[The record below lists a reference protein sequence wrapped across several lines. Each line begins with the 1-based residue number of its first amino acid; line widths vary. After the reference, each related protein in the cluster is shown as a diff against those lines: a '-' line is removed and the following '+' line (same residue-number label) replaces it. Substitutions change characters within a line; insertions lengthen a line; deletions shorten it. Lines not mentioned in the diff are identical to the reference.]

1 VKYRRYYGRGVA
13 AERAPLFEEL
23 LKIALEECGYKE
35 DKDYIHQASY
45 CKLTIH
51 PEKFGKVK
59 LFHVPDF
66 FLFIDN
72 KLIEIFVT
80 NQRTYE
86 NSGDVF
92 KETVG
97 EVLESKMKLDNLYTC
112 LFLFGKRCGWVNWIH
127 DGFSLI
133 FDKVFYPEYEA
144 YSKPKPAYTWTGVRT
159 CESNPQIGI
168 ISTMFDIM
176 DYLSKN
182 SPKDLT
188 SIAKGIKEKR
198 IEIFLKPAL
207 DQLVKEGI
215 VRKQAESYEIV
226 DKNIIKL
233 FTQGKLEFHTLLLE
247 LCEHVSSFNKLM
259 KALVEEVNSLKDI
272 KPNLLLTQIWDIER
286 RRYKNLYK
294 NGIVTKILKPV
305 DIPSIHENLLK
316 LFTLRD
322 EEIEFLE
329 KLSKIDVE
337 QTEKMLKDKNIQH
350 ILSSLEFKGFIAS
363 EHNKRISIKDS
374 NFVKSIHYMLP
385 FMKIIKKEI
394 SNIYPLIARLSNIDE
409 EFKKVDVCFRIVGN
423 PPQLDKTVSA
433 LYECSRNQKYEG
445 FEDKDNWILKILL
458 EACELAQTDAATLAT
473 ELAHKDGIKL
483 NITEAGLVSTSL
495 SKEAS
500 YYLSIVICNR
510 LKKSVILEN
519 VKQRYLDRLFHE
531 ASKEIRFTEFLINL
545 KLRSLQ
551 EKLKK
556 KGIDFQIFQNK
567 PIDTFYT
574 SILPIEHG
582 GESIRQLFY
591 LKWKNKEII
600 INSRHARPDSVQ
612 HRGAEE
618 VGKRFALSYKVKK
631 EDNGK
636 LQIEP
641 IKDRYFVFVIDG
653 YWRELDCLRLIEGGF
668 DAVFQIEPLEKEWE
682 LCKFIERIFGGKDE

>member
-1 VKYRRYYGRGVA
+1 MTHRRYYGRGVA

-23 LKIALEECGYKE
+23 LKIALEKCGYKE
-35 DKDYIHQASY
+35 DEDYIHQASY
-45 CKLTIH
+45 CKLSIR

-66 FLFIDN
+66 FLFVND

-97 EVLESKMKLDNLYTC
+97 EVLESKMKFENLYAC
-112 LFLFGKRCGWVNWIH
+112 LFLFGKRCGWVNWLH

-144 YSKPKPAYTWTGVRT
+144 YNKPKPTYTWTGVRT
-159 CESNPQIGI
+159 CETDPQIGI
-168 ISTMFDIM
+168 ISTMFDVM
-176 DYLSKN
+176 EYLSKN

-207 DQLVKEGI
+207 DHLVKEGI
-215 VRKQAESYEIV
+215 IRKQAESYEIT
-226 DKNIIKL
+226 DKNITKL
-233 FTQGKLEFHTLLLE
+233 FTQRELEFHDLLLK

-259 KALVEEVNSLKDI
+259 KVLVEEVKSLKDI
-272 KPNLLLTQIWDIER
+272 KPNPVLIQIWDMER

-294 NGIVTKILKPV
+294 NDIISKILKPV
-305 DIPSIHENLLK
+305 DVPSIHENLLK
-316 LFTLRD
+316 LFTLGD
-322 EEIEFLE
+322 KEIELLE
-329 KLSKIDVE
+329 KLSRTSPG

-350 ILSSLEFKGFIAS
+350 TLSSLEFKGFITF
-363 EHNKRISIKDS
+363 EHDRRIIIRDS
-374 NFVKSIHYMLP
+374 NFVKSIHFMLP
-385 FMKIIKKEI
+385 FMKILKKEI
-394 SNIYPLIARLSNIDE
+394 SNVCPLIDRLSNIDE
-409 EFKKVDVCFRIVGN
+409 ELKKVDVCFRTVGN
-423 PPQLDKTVSA
+423 PPELDKTVSA
-433 LYECSRNQKYEG
+433 VYECSKNQKYNG

-473 ELAHKDGIKL
+473 ELAHEDGIKL
-483 NITEAGLVSTSL
+483 NITEAGLVSTTL

-500 YYLSIVICNR
+500 YYLATVICNR
-510 LKKSVILEN
+510 LKKPVRLEE
-519 VKQRYLDRLFHE
+519 VKRRYIDRLFHE
-531 ASKEIRFTEFLINL
+531 ASKEIRFTEFLISF

-551 EKLKK
+551 EKLRE
-556 KGIDFQIFQNK
+556 KGIEFQISQNL
-567 PIDTFYT
+567 PLNTFYT
-574 SILPIEHG
+574 QILPIERG

-591 LKWKNKEII
+591 LKWKDKEII

-618 VGKRFALSYKVKK
+618 VGKRFALSYKVKR
-631 EDNGK
+631 ENNGK
-636 LQIEP
+636 LKVET
-641 IKDRYFVFVIDG
+641 IKNRHFIFVIDG
-653 YWRELDCLRLIEGGF
+653 YWREIDCLRLIEGGF

-682 LCKFIERIFGGKDE
+682 LCKFIEHIFSENK